1 MLPNGMYTICTLH
14 REQLI
19 LAISICI
26 LTCQML
32 RHSTDDVV
40 TKKKIVYVMMAS
52 SHRLQG
58 LGHACHLKKNNIG

>member
-19 LAISICI
+19 LAISMYI

-40 TKKKIVYVMMAS
+40 TKKKKIVYVMTMAS

-58 LGHACHLKKNNIG
+58 LGHACHLKKIT